1 VSMTARVLRWQ
12 TCGTATTRVFRPPST
27 RSDPS
32 EYHPTGMWSARVTDL
47 TRSSSSSADEDDDA
61 NTLCVPSPLSLG
73 ARTSSTSSVATAS
86 TAVDDVDDA
95 PLSVEDMKT
104 PATMALLELYYD
116 PRAID
121 NRRHCKAS
129 RLARESDAAKSQVM
143 ELKAKSKTGTWAR
156 RLKHARSFF
165 V

>member
-1 VSMTARVLRWQ
+1 
-12 TCGTATTRVFRPPST
+12 
-27 RSDPS
+27 
-32 EYHPTGMWSARVTDL
+32 VTDL
-47 TRSSSSSADEDDDA
+47 TRSSSSSADENDDA

-73 ARTSSTSSVATAS
+73 ARTSSASSVATAF
-86 TAVDDVDDA
+86 TAVDDDA

-129 RLARESDAAKSQVM
+129 RLARESDAAKSQVK
-143 ELKAKSKTGTWAR
+143 ELKAKSKTGTWVR

>member
-1 VSMTARVLRWQ
+1 V
-12 TCGTATTRVFRPPST
+12 
-27 RSDPS
+27 
-32 EYHPTGMWSARVTDL
+32 
-47 TRSSSSSADEDDDA
+47 DEDDDA

-73 ARTSSTSSVATAS
+73 ARTSSASSIATAS
-86 TAVDDVDDA
+86 TAVDHDA

-104 PATMALLELYYD
+104 PATLALLELYYD

-143 ELKAKSKTGTWAR
+143 ELKAKSKTSTWVR

>member
-1 VSMTARVLRWQ
+1 M
-12 TCGTATTRVFRPPST
+12 C
-27 RSDPS
+27 
-32 EYHPTGMWSARVTDL
+32 SARVTDL

-73 ARTSSTSSVATAS
+73 ARTSSVSSVATAS
-86 TAVDDVDDA
+86 TAADDVA

-129 RLARESDAAKSQVM
+129 RLARESDAAKSQVT

-156 RLKHARSFF
+156 CLKHARSFF

>member
-1 VSMTARVLRWQ
+1 M
-12 TCGTATTRVFRPPST
+12 RVFRPPST
-27 RSDPS
+27 RSDLS
-32 EYHPTGMWSARVTDL
+32 EYHPTRMCSARVTDL

-73 ARTSSTSSVATAS
+73 ARTSSVSSVATAS
-86 TAVDDVDDA
+86 TAADDVA

-129 RLARESDAAKSQVM
+129 RLARESDAAKSQVT

-156 RLKHARSFF
+156 CLKHARSFF

>member
-1 VSMTARVLRWQ
+1 VSTTVRVLRWQ
-12 TCGTATTRVFRPPST
+12 TCGTATTRLFRPPST
-27 RSDPS
+27 RSDLS
-32 EYHPTGMWSARVTDL
+32 EYHSTRLCSARVTDS
-47 TRSSSSSADEDDDA
+47 THSSSSSADEDADA

-73 ARTSSTSSVATAS
+73 ARTSSASSIATAS
-86 TAVDDVDDA
+86 TAVDDNA

-129 RLARESDAAKSQVM
+129 RLARESDAAKSHVM

>member
-1 VSMTARVLRWQ
+1 
-12 TCGTATTRVFRPPST
+12 
-27 RSDPS
+27 
-32 EYHPTGMWSARVTDL
+32 VTNS
-47 TRSSSSSADEDDDA
+47 TRSSSSSADEDDDV

-73 ARTSSTSSVATAS
+73 ARASSASSIATAS
-86 TAVDDVDDA
+86 TAVDNDA

-104 PATMALLELYYD
+104 PATMALLELSHD

-121 NRRHCKAS
+121 HRRHCKAS

-143 ELKAKSKTGTWAR
+143 ELKAKSKTGTWVR